1 MSNLLL
7 QWLND
12 EVQLSEPVTGFHG
25 TFRDGYL
32 LGEILYRYNQLLTFD
47 RFIHH
52 GTPQNILD
60 NFALLQPVMLKIGI
74 RFNSQVASELMRG
87 DESATK
93 SILYEMKMAL
103 VALSRNCRQTV
114 HYKLRGTK
122 HDRVANIV
130 PVSRGVYDESLA
142 KTFKSSI
149 RGALEN
155 TNAALM
161 SAVTKKYEDRIE
173 DYFRTISMGES
184 MDQGT
189 IHLRRQRAKEIHK
202 SRKAHEGEFDE
213 AWESLNV
220 EQWKKNQRVAHERKE
235 LKLRVTAKLQMQHD
249 KKVQTERAQSRE
261 YTIRSLQDFDKK
273 LETLILPDDAA
284 KDLKFV
290 KTFEVNRFES

>member
-1 MSNLLL
+1 MSNLLI
-7 QWLND
+7 QWLNE
-12 EVQLSEPVTGFHG
+12 EVQLSEPISDFHD

-32 LGEILYRYNQLLTFD
+32 LGEILYRYNQLLIFD
-47 RFIHH
+47 RFIRN
-52 GTPQNILD
+52 GTPQNTLD

-74 RFNSQVASELMRG
+74 RFNGQVASDLMKG

-93 SILYEMKMAL
+93 SIIYEIKMAL
-103 VALSRNCRQTV
+103 EALTRNCRQVV

-122 HDRVANIV
+122 HDKVANIV
-130 PVSRGVYDESLA
+130 PVSRGTYDESLSR
-142 KTFKSSI
+142 TFKASI

-161 SAVTKKYEDRIE
+161 SAVTKKYEDRTE

-189 IHLRRQRAKEIHK
+189 LQLRRQRAKDIHK
-202 SRKAHEGEFDE
+202 SRKAHEGEFEE

-220 EQWKKNQRVAHERKE
+220 EQWKKNQRIAHERKS
-235 LKLRVTAKLQMQHD
+235 LKLRVTAKLQMQQS
-249 KKVQTERAQSRE
+249 KKIQTERAQSRE
-261 YTIRSLQDFDKK
+261 YTIKSLEDFDKK
-273 LETLILPDDAA
+273 LETLILPDDSA

-290 KTFEVNRFES
+290 KTFEVKRFES